1 MCVVVG
7 NRRWP
12 PEDKESG
19 TPASSDSEQ
28 RGSHLFLI
36 LASTTA
42 TRFYSGYT
50 QLRPVVVTSEG
61 GDEWFELPRV
71 KRAKRYLFLERRE
84 AGRGGGMGEGC

>member
-1 MCVVVG
+1 MLMQGFVGRFFGRGGGYVLVG

-28 RGSHLFLI
+28 RSSHLFLI

-42 TRFYSGYT
+42 TCFT
-50 QLRPVVVTSEG
+50 PVTHSSVLLLS
-61 GDEWFELPRV
+61 
-71 KRAKRYLFLERRE
+71 RARGRR
-84 AGRGGGMGEGC
+84 MV